1 MTLPYVRAHIVEEK
15 ASNHVK
21 RQIDYVTLRWELSRC
36 FPEHLTL
43 VWCEKKYIAADGNKI

>member
-1 MTLPYVRAHIVEEK
+1 MTLLYVRAHMVQEK

-21 RQIDYVTLRWELSRC
+21 RQIDYVTLRRELSRY

-43 VWCEKKYIAADGNKI
+43 VWRVKKHTAADGNKI